1 MRPLRILLPTL
12 LLTISASAATTAC
25 SGSADPTGPDGLIH
39 VGEGEVAGEGTI
51 RHTDS
56 FGGFWYLE
64 AEDGEIYLPTVL
76 PDEVRRDGLRVTFF
90 GRLRPDIA
98 TTVMVGTVVELSSL
112 VPR

>member
-1 MRPLRILLPTL
+1 MRPLRVLLPTL
-12 LLTISASAATTAC
+12 LLAMSASATAAC
-25 SGSADPTGPDGLIH
+25 SGSSDPTGPGGLIH
-39 VGEGEVAGEGTI
+39 VGEGEVAGPGTI

-64 AEDGEIYLPTVL
+64 AEGGEIYLPMVL

>member
-1 MRPLRILLPTL
+1 M
-12 LLTISASAATTAC
+12 
-25 SGSADPTGPDGLIH
+25 
-39 VGEGEVAGEGTI
+39 
-51 RHTDS
+51 
-56 FGGFWYLE
+56 
-64 AEDGEIYLPTVL
+64 VL